1 MPQSPQFKTSYGD
14 IAYQLALEVVP
25 ANPQLAPLHA
35 IILGGERLA
44 VMSILAELEMFG
56 GNRYDEA
63 WSTLCA
69 IISKL

>member
-1 MPQSPQFKTSYGD
+1 
-14 IAYQLALEVVP
+14 
-25 ANPQLAPLHA
+25 
-35 IILGGERLA
+35 
-44 VMSILAELEMFG
+44 MSILAELEMFG